1 MISYTKE
8 ELRKLIEDDED
19 INDKQ
24 ILISL
29 KDVKDIMRSIAA
41 KTMNSP
47 TAWAEKPMSIKW
59 NSEVDLYAARILDT
73 MIMTEKVKVVKQI
86 LLDA

>member
-29 KDVKDIMRSIAA
+29 KDVKDIMRSIAE